1 MADEEKKEEAPVK
14 KKSKTMLIIIIGV
27 VLLLI
32 SVALVVFVI
41 FPKYQ
46 EMSGNGADQ
55 DTVEAKDQDDQQ
67 PAIGQIFKISNITI
81 NPKGSLGRRF
91 AVFEVALEYHTPELA
106 NELTTMEP
114 IIMDRFIKYLRT
126 KTVLELTQE
135 DEMEKIRKKMKEIVN
150 KTLKK
155 ENAITNIFFTRYV
168 LE

>member
-46 EMSGNGADQ
+46 EMTGNGTNQ
-55 DTVEAKDQDDQQ
+55 DTVEAKDQDEQQ
-67 PAIGQIFKISNITI
+67 PVIGQIFKISNITI

-91 AVFEVALEYHTPELA
+91 AVFEVALEYHNPELA